1 MPSNNLPASDRDDHR
16 TQRARV
22 HHGSRINCDLS
33 VTRILPSQTPQIA
46 AECWNSS
53 HRSVQLAAERLQI
66 GPGSERQNNSSGPDI
81 AELNAALHSLDV
93 VEQLDTLSTGIVGG
107 TPEET
112 SDYLRVEAERWNKV
126 ARIANVKLQ

>member
-1 MPSNNLPASDRDDHR
+1 
-16 TQRARV
+16 
-22 HHGSRINCDLS
+22 
-33 VTRILPSQTPQIA
+33 
-46 AECWNSS
+46 
-53 HRSVQLAAERLQI
+53 
-66 GPGSERQNNSSGPDI
+66 
-81 AELNAALHSLDV
+81 LNAALHSLDV